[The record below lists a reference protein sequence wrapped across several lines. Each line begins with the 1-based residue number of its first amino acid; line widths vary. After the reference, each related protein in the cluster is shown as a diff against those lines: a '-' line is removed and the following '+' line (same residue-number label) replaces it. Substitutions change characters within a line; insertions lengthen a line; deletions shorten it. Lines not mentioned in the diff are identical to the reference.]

1 MSICFQVRHRPL
13 LSKLDVSNMEVGV
26 PEYLRLRWKA
36 LKQKLTEEESL
47 PPFHNIV
54 LRLKLKDETQIAS
67 ALNTVTQQTGAELQI
82 GSYPVEIDVHF
93 FLSDRGRVCDRF
105 RTRKMGPIPWS
116 VWKAKFFR
124 N

>member
-1 MSICFQVRHRPL
+1 MLPG
-13 LSKLDVSNMEVGV
+13 VSPIPSVQLNASGLELGV

-67 ALNTVTQQTGAELQI
+67 ALNTVTQQTGPEIQI
-82 GSYPVEIDVHF
+82 GSYPVEISILFSFCPTDV
-93 FLSDRGRVCDRF
+93 GCDRF
-105 RTRKMGPIPWS
+105 RIRKMGPIPWS
-116 VWKAKFFR
+116 VWKARFSR